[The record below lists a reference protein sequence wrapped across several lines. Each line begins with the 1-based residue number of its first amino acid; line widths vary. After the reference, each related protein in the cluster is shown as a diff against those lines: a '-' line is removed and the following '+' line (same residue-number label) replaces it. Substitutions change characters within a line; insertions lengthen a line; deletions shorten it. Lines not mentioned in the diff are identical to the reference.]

1 MYTIDEKNRILKKAF
16 RDKKIDLDLLN
27 SFINGEIDSI
37 PNISSK
43 SIYIKLLSTFDWY
56 TLMSLLPERTLKKAL
71 SDDVL
76 NDLFP
81 KTRKGKYRYAR
92 QILFP

>member
-1 MYTIDEKNRILKKAF
+1 MYTTDERKQILKKAF
-16 RDKKIDLDLLN
+16 WDKKIDLDSLN

-37 PNISSK
+37 PLISSK

-56 TLMSLLPERTLKKAL
+56 TLISLLPEETLKKAL
-71 SDDVL
+71 SDEIL
-76 NDLFP
+76 TDLFP
-81 KTRKGKYRYAR
+81 KTRIDKYRYAR

>member
-1 MYTIDEKNRILKKAF
+1 MYTIDERKQILQKAF
-16 RDKKIDLDLLN
+16 WDKPIDLDTLN
-27 SFINGEIDSI
+27 ALISGEIESI
-37 PNISSK
+37 PLMSSK

-56 TLMSLLPERTLKKAL
+56 TLLALLPKETLKKVL

-76 NDLFP
+76 NGLFP
-81 KTRKGKYRYAR
+81 KTRQSKYRYAR

>member
-1 MYTIDEKNRILKKAF
+1 MYTTDEKKQILKKAF
-16 RDKKIDLDLLN
+16 WDKKIDLDILN
-27 SFINGEIDSI
+27 SFINGEINSI
-37 PNISSK
+37 PLISSK

-56 TLMSLLPERTLKKAL
+56 TLLSLLPKETLKKAL